1 MEKKWWQKEI
11 VYQIYPRSF
20 QDSNNDGIGDLQGI
34 ISRLDYLKD
43 LGITSLWLCPIFKS
57 PMDDNGYD
65 ISDYL
70 DIADEFGNMEDLKML
85 IKESKMRGIKIILDL
100 VLNHTSDE
108 HPWFK
113 EALKNPLSP
122 YHDYY
127 IFKEGEDLPNNWR
140 SVFGGSVWEKVEN
153 RNEYYFHS
161 FGKKQP
167 DLNWENPIL
176 RNELYKMINTWLQMG
191 IAGFRVDA
199 ITFIKKDLSFQS
211 LESDGVDGLVK
222 CTKTVRNQPG
232 IEEMLYELKEN
243 TFKKYDCMTVAEA
256 AGINY
261 DQLDEFIGE
270 DGFFS
275 MVFDFKHAD
284 LDIASG
290 SEWFK
295 RIPWTIRDLRKK
307 ILDSQMNVQKY
318 GWAANFIENHDQP
331 RATTKYLLQDERNID
346 AVKMLGTMY
355 FFLRG
360 TPFIYQGQELGMTNF
375 KRDKMEDFNDL
386 SSIDQYY
393 RSIEE
398 GFSKEQALEFVN
410 LRSRD
415 NARTPF
421 PWNDKENAGFS
432 DSKPWLKLT
441 ENYQEIN
448 AQSQI
453 NDSESVLEFYKKM
466 IKFRQKSKY
475 SDCLI
480 YGSIE
485 PIEVDNDK
493 IIAYRRRLDKI
504 IIDCYYSFSNQPIT
518 IKIKEKYDVVFQN
531 LDDIDLLNET
541 MSLKPFHAVLLKV
554 REKNG

>member
-70 DIADEFGNMEDLKML
+70 DIASEFGSMEDLKEL
-85 IKESKMRGIKIILDL
+85 IKESKDRGIKIILDL

-108 HPWFK
+108 HPWFQ
-113 EALKNPLSP
+113 EALKNPESP

-127 IFKEGEDLPNNWR
+127 IFKKGNDLPNNWR

-153 RNEYYFHS
+153 RDEYYFHS

-176 RNELYKMINTWLQMG
+176 RSELYQMINTWSQMG
-191 IAGFRVDA
+191 VAGFRVDA
-199 ITFIKKDLSFQS
+199 ITFIKKNLSFQS

-232 IEEMLYELKEN
+232 IEKMLYELKEN

-256 AGINY
+256 AGISY
-261 DQLDEFIGE
+261 DQLGDFIGE

-284 LDIASG
+284 LDVASG

-295 RIPWTIRDLRKK
+295 R
-307 ILDSQMNVQKY
+307 
-318 GWAANFIENHDQP
+318 
-331 RATTKYLLQDERNID
+331 
-346 AVKMLGTMY
+346 
-355 FFLRG
+355 
-360 TPFIYQGQELGMTNF
+360 
-375 KRDKMEDFNDL
+375 
-386 SSIDQYY
+386 
-393 RSIEE
+393 
-398 GFSKEQALEFVN
+398 
-410 LRSRD
+410 
-415 NARTPF
+415 
-421 PWNDKENAGFS
+421 
-432 DSKPWLKLT
+432 
-441 ENYQEIN
+441 
-448 AQSQI
+448 
-453 NDSESVLEFYKKM
+453 
-466 IKFRQKSKY
+466 
-475 SDCLI
+475 
-480 YGSIE
+480 
-485 PIEVDNDK
+485 
-493 IIAYRRRLDKI
+493 
-504 IIDCYYSFSNQPIT
+504 
-518 IKIKEKYDVVFQN
+518 
-531 LDDIDLLNET
+531 
-541 MSLKPFHAVLLKV
+541 
-554 REKNG
+554 